1 MGLAA
6 LARLLCP
13 DGMAGDH
20 GHIIPWAPGVRLVAG
35 QKVEPMRKMTI
46 HPAFLSSAFKKSR
59 DEYDGSMENRCRFL
73 LEMLGAMMQV
83 WGPHTVGL
91 TLNPIA
97 TSSGF
102 APHADTADSF
112 RSLVTKLNENLL
124 ADLHL
129 LRDVHATN
137 PAYSDALK
145 RPWAAFRSID
155 KSLIMAG
162 RGFTHPSGAA
172 TLQRGDADVIAY
184 GALSI
189 ATPDLVAWGRS
200 KTRLT
205 QPHGDFFS
213 RGGSRGYT
221 DYFTL

>member
-1 MGLAA
+1 
-6 LARLLCP
+6 
-13 DGMAGDH
+13 
-20 GHIIPWAPGVRLVAG
+20 
-35 QKVEPMRKMTI
+35 MTI
-46 HPAFLSSAFKKSR
+46 HPAFLSSAFKKRR

-73 LEMLGAMMQV
+73 LEILGAMMQV
-83 WGPHTVGL
+83 WGPNTVGL
-91 TLNPIA
+91 KLNPIA
-97 TSSGF
+97 TSGGF
-102 APHADTADSF
+102 APHADTADTF
-112 RSLVTKLNENLL
+112 RSLVTKLNENPL

-129 LRDVHATN
+129 RGDVHATN

-155 KSLIMAG
+155 KGLIMAG
-162 RGFTHPSGAA
+162 GGCTHQSGEA

-189 ATPDLVAWGRS
+189 ANPDLVARFRS
-200 KTRLT
+200 KARLT

-221 DYFTL
+221 GYFTL